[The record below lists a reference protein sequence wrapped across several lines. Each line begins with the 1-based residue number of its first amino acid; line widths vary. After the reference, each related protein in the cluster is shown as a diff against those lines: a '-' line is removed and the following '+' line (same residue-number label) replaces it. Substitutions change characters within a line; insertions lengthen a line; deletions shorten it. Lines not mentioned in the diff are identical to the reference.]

1 MSPLSPAWVPYHET
15 ASHNPADYIAPD
27 ASGRNFYDID
37 PALHHILDL
46 YLPADERE
54 HFRPHL
60 RRLGEVAGTELDAL
74 AREAERHPPV
84 LHARDRFGRDEDWI
98 EYHGS
103 YRAMEKIAFCDFGF
117 QAMTNRTGVM
127 GWPDKLSYVS
137 KYAFQYLFVQAEF
150 GLMCPISATD
160 TSAFLIN
167 RYADPET
174 HALYFDRMT
183 SQDPAAFLSGTQ
195 FMTEK
200 SGGSDVGQIELTAV
214 HQDGQWRLY
223 GEKWFCSH
231 TDGDVALLLAR
242 PEGAAAGSRGLA
254 LFAMPRV
261 CPDGTRNRYRIAR
274 LKEKMGTKSMASG
287 EIIFN
292 GALAHLLGDADKG
305 LKQMMD
311 QVNLSRLSHGVRAAA
326 MMQRCW
332 NEAKAVADN
341 RRAFGKGL
349 MEFPLLRRQLLD
361 VLLPTAQAVSMFA
374 YAAHMMDRA
383 QRGEDAARK
392 QLRIMTPLLKYQT
405 ARDNIGVA
413 GAAMETRGGN
423 GYIEDWVNPRLV
435 RDAHIGVLWEG
446 TSNINALDIITRA
459 VAKEE
464 AHRELQEGIRE
475 KLDDVP
481 AQVRGRYQ
489 TLMDKAVDF
498 AERVAREPESEH
510 LCRKASTA
518 LYHATSAALMA
529 WEGAT
534 AEAAGKPTNR
544 VALAQL
550 VEDTRLAPQDPFAA
564 DDLGRAG
571 ALADQALA
579 ATA

>member
-1 MSPLSPAWVPYHET
+1 MNFVSPVWVPTRQEN
-15 ASHNPADYIAPD
+15 APNPSDHIAPD
-27 ASGRNFYDID
+27 ASGQNFYDID

-46 YLPADERE
+46 YMDPAERA
-54 HFRPHL
+54 HFEPHM
-60 RRLGEVAGTELDAL
+60 RRMGEVAGGRLDAL
-74 AREAERHPPV
+74 ARDAERHQPV
-84 LHARDRFGRDEDWI
+84 LHARDRYGRDEDWI
-98 EYHGS
+98 EYCGA
-103 YRAMEKIAFCDFGF
+103 YRDMEKIAFEDFAF
-117 QAMTNRTGVM
+117 QAMTNRSGVM
-127 GWPDKLSYVS
+127 GWPKPMSYLA
-137 KYAFQYLFVQAEF
+137 KYSFQYLFVQAEF
-150 GLMCPISATD
+150 GIMCPVSVSD
-160 TSAFLIN
+160 TSAFLLG
-167 RYADPET
+167 RYADEET
-174 HALYFDRMT
+174 RALYYDRMV
-183 SQDPAAFLSGTQ
+183 SQDMSQFLRGAQ

-200 SGGSDVGQIELTAV
+200 PGGSDVGQIELTAV
-214 HQDGQWRLY
+214 NEGGTWRLY

-242 PEGAAAGSRGLA
+242 PEGAGPGTKGLA

-261 CPDGTRNRYRIAR
+261 CPDGSRNHYRIAR

-292 GALAHLLGDADKG
+292 GAMAHLLGDADKG

-332 NEAKAVADN
+332 NESLSVANN

-349 MEFPLLRRQLLD
+349 MEFPLLRRQLID
-361 VLLPTAQAVSMFA
+361 VLLPTAQAVSMYA
-374 YAAHMMDRA
+374 YTAHLMDRA
-383 QRGEDAARK
+383 QAGDAHAAK
-392 QLRIMTPLLKYQT
+392 QVRIMTPLLKYQT

-413 GAAMETRGGN
+413 TTAMETRGGN
-423 GYIEDWVNPRLV
+423 GYIEDWVNSRLV

-464 AHRELQEGIRE
+464 ATKYLVEGLRE

-481 AQVRGRYQ
+481 LQVRGRYQ
-489 TLMDKAVDF
+489 ALLDKAVTF
-498 AERVAREPESEH
+498 AERVASQPDSEH

-544 VALAQL
+544 TILAQL
-550 VEDTRLAPQDPFAA
+550 VEDVRLSPQDPFAD

-571 ALADQALA
+571 ALVDQALGLSA
-579 ATA
+579 

>member
-1 MSPLSPAWVPYHET
+1 MNLMSPAWVPQHQDIK
-15 ASHNPADYIAPD
+15 SNPADYIAPD
-27 ASGRNFYDID
+27 ASGQNFYDID
-37 PALHHILDL
+37 SALHHILDL
-46 YLPADERE
+46 YMNAVERAHFLPHMQRMGEIAGGRLDE
-54 HFRPHL
+54 
-60 RRLGEVAGTELDAL
+60 L
-74 AREAERHPPV
+74 ARDAERHPPV
-84 LHARDRFGRDEDWI
+84 LHTRDRFGRDEDWI
-98 EYHGS
+98 EYCGA
-103 YRAMEKIAFCDFGF
+103 YREMEKIAYHEFGF
-117 QAMTNRTGVM
+117 QGMTNRAGVM
-127 GWPDKLSYVS
+127 DWPQKLSYIT

-150 GLMCPISATD
+150 GLMCPVSASD
-160 TSAFLIN
+160 TSTFLLG
-167 RYADPET
+167 RYADDET
-174 HALYFDRMT
+174 RDLYFDSMT
-183 SQDPAAFLSGTQ
+183 SQDPEQFLSGAQ

-214 HQDGQWRLY
+214 NEGGEWRLY

-242 PEGAAAGSRGLA
+242 PEGAPGGTGGLA
-254 LFAMPRV
+254 LFALPRI
-261 CPDGTRNRYRIAR
+261 CPDGSRNRYRIAR
-274 LKEKMGTKSMASG
+274 LKDKMGTKSMASG
-287 EIIFN
+287 ELIFN
-292 GALAHLLGDADKG
+292 GALAHLLGDETKG

-332 NEAKAVADN
+332 NEAKAVANN

-374 YAAHMMDRA
+374 YTAHMMDRA
-383 QRGEDAARK
+383 QAGDDSAKK

-413 GAAMETRGGN
+413 TTSMETRGGN
-423 GYIEDWVNPRLV
+423 GYIEDWVNSRLV

-446 TSNINALDIITRA
+446 TSNINSLDIITRA

-464 AHRELQEGIRE
+464 AHWELQEGIRE
-475 KLDDVP
+475 KLEDIP
-481 AQVRGRYQ
+481 TQIRTRYQ
-489 TLMDKAVDF
+489 TMMDKAVDF
-498 AERVAREPESEH
+498 AERISRQPEDEH

-534 AEAAGKPTNR
+534 AEAAGKQTNR
-544 VALAQL
+544 SALARL
-550 VEDTRLAPQDPFAA
+550 VEDTRLAPQDPFAE

-571 ALADQALA
+571 ALVDQALA
-579 ATA
+579 AS

>member
-1 MSPLSPAWVPYHET
+1 MNYIAPAWVPSRQE
-15 ASHNPADYIAPD
+15 AAPNPADYIAPD
-27 ASGRNFYDID
+27 ASGQNFYDID

-46 YLPADERE
+46 YMTAEERA
-54 HFRPHL
+54 HFEPHM
-60 RRLGEVAGTELDAL
+60 RRMGEIAGGRLDAL

-84 LHARDRFGRDEDWI
+84 LHARDRYGRDEDRI
-98 EYHGS
+98 EYCGA
-103 YRAMEKIAFCDFGF
+103 YREMEQIAFHEFGF
-117 QAMTNRTGVM
+117 QAMTNRAGVM
-127 GWPDKLSYVS
+127 GWPQKLSYIT

-150 GLMCPISATD
+150 GLMCPVSATD
-160 TSAFLIN
+160 TSAFLLG
-167 RYADPET
+167 RYADPQT
-174 HALYFDRMT
+174 RALYFDRMT
-183 SQDPAAFLSGTQ
+183 SQDPEQFLSGAQ

-214 HQDGQWRLY
+214 NEGGEWRLY

-242 PEGAAAGSRGLA
+242 PEGAPGGTKGLA

-274 LKEKMGTKSMASG
+274 LKDKMGTKSMASG

-292 GALAHLLGDADKG
+292 GALAHLLGDETRG

-326 MMQRCW
+326 MMRRCW
-332 NEAKAVADN
+332 TEAQAVAQN
-341 RRAFGKGL
+341 RQAFGKTL

-361 VLLPTAQAVSMFA
+361 VLLPQAQALSMFA
-374 YAAHMMDRA
+374 YTANVMDRA
-383 QRGEDAARK
+383 QAGEAGAAK

-413 GAAMETRGGN
+413 TASMETRGGN
-423 GYIEDWVNPRLV
+423 GYIEDWVNSRLV
-435 RDAHIGVLWEG
+435 RDAQIGVLWEG

-459 VAKEE
+459 VAREE
-464 AHRELQEGIRE
+464 AHNDLADGMRE
-475 KLDDVP
+475 KLADVP
-481 AQVRGRYQ
+481 GQVRPRYQ
-489 TLMDKAVDF
+489 ALMDKAVSF
-498 AERVAREPESEH
+498 AERVARQPESEH
-510 LCRKASTA
+510 LCRKASSA

-544 VALAQL
+544 TALAQL
-550 VEDTRLAPQDPFAA
+550 VEDVRLSPQDPFGT

-571 ALADQALA
+571 ALVDQALA
-579 ATA
+579 TRA